1 MRNTTVK
8 PAQAHPHPAPETL
21 TPRSSG
27 ATGLKY
33 GLIIVAGVAALTAS
47 AKVTLPFW
55 PVPMTL
61 QTLAVMAIALTVG
74 PRLAC
79 ATLFGYLAAGAAGLP
94 VFAGTPERGIG
105 LAYMAGPTGGY
116 LLGYLAASWLVGTY
130 ARGRATLTRFGIMMA
145 AMIPVYGFGLAWLAV
160 FVPLHQVV
168 AFGFTPFIL
177 GDTLKIALVAL
188 GSAACARLVKQ
199 TNGDHTS

>member
-1 MRNTTVK
+1 MRNTTVE
-8 PAQAHPHPAPETL
+8 PAQTHPHPAPGTH

-27 ATGLKY
+27 TTGLKY
-33 GLIIVAGVAALTAS
+33 GLIMVAGIAVLTAS

-105 LAYMAGPTGGY
+105 LAYMVGPTGGY
-116 LLGYLAASWLVGTY
+116 MLGYLVASWLVGTY
-130 ARGRATLTRFGIMMA
+130 ARGRSVLARFGIMMA
-145 AMIPVYGFGLAWLAV
+145 AMIPVYGLGLAWLAV
-160 FVPLHQVV
+160 YVPLHQVV
-168 AFGFTPFIL
+168 AYGFSPFIL
-177 GDTLKIALVAL
+177 GDALKIALVAL
-188 GSAACARLVKQ
+188 ASAACARLVKQ
-199 TNGDHTS
+199 TNGDRAS